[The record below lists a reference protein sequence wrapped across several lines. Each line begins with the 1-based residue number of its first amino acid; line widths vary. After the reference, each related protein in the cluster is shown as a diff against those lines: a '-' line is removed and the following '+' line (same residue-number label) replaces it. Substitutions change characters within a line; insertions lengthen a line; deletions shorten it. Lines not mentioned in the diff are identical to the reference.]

1 MNPMAEPISEIE
13 ALRAEI
19 RELKAQLEA
28 KTRIATRAMA
38 TYQQRA
44 LQMEEH
50 ATELRAKNDEVR
62 RINDRLSETLRTLE
76 QRDRLITND
85 LEQAQ
90 RFQELILP
98 DPPESDGIK
107 FSVFY
112 RPAELV
118 GGDVYDIC
126 ERRPGQYR
134 VFLADATGHGVQAA
148 LRTMLLKAEYDRLKD
163 AKTPEQTLVALNA
176 NITANY
182 PGLEMQCSA
191 SCFDIILGARG
202 KASVR
207 YATAAHPPLLIF
219 RDGSAASSIYK
230 PGPFLGVVPAI
241 ELESVDLEIDAG
253 HRLLVYSDG
262 LEEQWNASHQEFGL
276 VRVEAALADRERDL
290 TACVQCLIDDWTTFL
305 AGNRPDDDATL
316 IAAECLG

>member
-1 MNPMAEPISEIE
+1 MNATTEVMSDVE

-19 RELKAQLEA
+19 RELKSQLEA

-50 ATELRAKNDEVR
+50 AAELRAKNDEVR
-62 RINDRLSETLRTLE
+62 RINDRLSDTLRTLE
-76 QRDRLITND
+76 ERDRLITND

-98 DPPESDGIK
+98 DPPESDRVC

-118 GGDVYDIC
+118 GGDVYDIF
-126 ERRPGQYR
+126 ERRPGEFR

-148 LRTMLLKAEYDRLKD
+148 LRTMLLKAEYDRLKE
-163 AKTPEQTLVALNA
+163 ANTPEQTLVALNA

-191 SCFDIILGARG
+191 SCFDIVLGVRG
-202 KASVR
+202 KARVR
-207 YATAAHPPLLIF
+207 YATAAHPPLLVF
-219 RDGSAASSIYK
+219 RNGAPAAPLYQA
-230 PGPFLGVVPAI
+230 GPFLGVVPRI
-241 ELESVDLEIDAG
+241 ELEPIDIEIDAG

-276 VRVEAALADRERDL
+276 ARVEAALGHRDCDL
-290 TACVQCLIDDWTTFL
+290 TAAVQRLVDDWTTFL

-316 IAAECLG
+316 IAAECL

>member
-1 MNPMAEPISEIE
+1 MTSQLDALQAEIE
-13 ALRAEI
+13 
-19 RELKAQLEA
+19 ELKSQLAA

-50 ATELRAKNDEVR
+50 AAELRAANDEVR
-62 RINDRLSETLRTLE
+62 RINERLSETLHALE
-76 QRDRLITND
+76 QRERLITND

-90 RFQELILP
+90 RFQQLILP
-98 DPPESDGIK
+98 RPPVSDRLR

-118 GGDVYDIC
+118 GGDVYDIY
-126 ERRPGQYR
+126 ERRPGCFR
-134 VFLADATGHGVQAA
+134 IFLADATGHGVQAA

-163 AKTPEQTLVALNA
+163 ASTPEQTLVALNA
-176 NITANY
+176 SITANY

-191 SCFDIILGARG
+191 ACFDITLGARG
-202 KASVR
+202 SAQLR

-219 RDGSAASSIYK
+219 RDGDCRSIYQA
-230 PGPFLGVVPAI
+230 GPFLGVIADITLDAI
-241 ELESVDLEIDAG
+241 EISLGPRSRV
-253 HRLLVYSDG
+253 LLYSDG
-262 LEEQWNASHQEFGL
+262 LEEQWNTANEEFGL
-276 VRVEAALADRERDL
+276 ARVEQAIGDRKRDL
-290 TACVQCLIDDWTTFL
+290 GSAVDQLVADWTQFL

-316 IAAECLG
+316 VAIEYLD